1 MLELSSPAGSYE
13 AVIAAVQSGAD
24 SVYFG
29 FDFHNAK
36 RTAPGFTDEELENA
50 LRYCRTR
57 GCGAY
62 VAINTLIS
70 DGEMKTAA
78 GLAQRASELGADAI
92 IIQDVGFGRVLRGL
106 LPDIKLHASARMSI
120 HNLAGAEAAA
130 EMGISRVTLA
140 RELSLEQISYI
151 GQRTPVELEIFVH
164 GDLCICYSGQCYM
177 SALTGEGSNSR
188 GLCSEPCRRQYSM
201 GGRNDDYPLS
211 LRDSCLVDHLDA
223 IERAGIRCVKIDGR
237 LRREEYTAV
246 ATRLYAN
253 AMKNKKRPTD
263 AELYELRDIFS
274 ENGFTDGYLTGRLD
288 EDMFGV
294 RDAERRISM
303 RLLSDIRRT
312 YQQAETRRVPV
323 NIYAVVRAGEAVRLA
338 ADDAQ
343 GTHVVVEGAPPRAAG
358 AEETTERSL
367 SESLYKTGGTPFQM
381 NDIKCL
387 TEPGLYVPDLDVQDM
402 RRRLLQ
408 RLLEKRSK
416 PPRRRVGSIPPLDL
430 PRETI
435 GSPVLNIQ
443 ISDREQLTP
452 ALAEMGAHILYVPLT
467 VLAEDFELVKP
478 FSEVGTKIV
487 GVMPRVLSGVESTDV
502 RGLLKR
508 ARLNGVEEVLI
519 GNMGHIRH
527 GVLEGFGIRGDFG
540 LNVFNSWSAQVMRD
554 AGFLSATAS
563 FELKLSQL
571 RELNKPLPIELMAYG
586 RMPVMV
592 TRRCI
597 IEHSFGSCNCGGKHH
612 LSDKRGSLFPVMRD
626 FQCQNVIYNSKKL
639 FLADRS
645 ADYSNIGL
653 WGIRL
658 LFTTESSRECV
669 MVARA
674 YKGETKYVP
683 NGFTRGCYYKGVE

>member
-13 AVIAAVQSGAD
+13 AVAAAVQSGAD

-57 GCGAY
+57 GCRAY

-70 DGEMKTAA
+70 DGEMKIAA
-78 GLAQRASELGADAI
+78 GLAERASELGADAI
-92 IIQDVGFGRVLRGL
+92 IIQDVGFARVLREL
-106 LPDIKLHASARMSI
+106 LPDIRLHASARMSV
-120 HNLAGAEAAA
+120 HNLAGVEAAA
-130 EMGISRVTLA
+130 ELGISRVTLA
-140 RELSLEQISYI
+140 RELSLEQMSYI
-151 GQRTPVELEIFVH
+151 GQRTPIELEVFAH

-177 SALTGEGSNSR
+177 SALSGTGSNSR

-211 LRDSCLVDHLDA
+211 LRDACLVDHLEE
-223 IERAGIRCVKIDGR
+223 IERAGIRSVKIDGR
-237 LRREEYTAV
+237 LRREEYTAA

-253 AMKNKKRPTD
+253 AIKNKKRPPD
-263 AELYELRDIFS
+263 AELQELRDTFS
-274 ENGFTDGYLTGRLD
+274 ENGFTDGYLTGRFN

-294 RDAERRISM
+294 RDDGRRIPM
-303 RLLSDIRRT
+303 RLLLEIRRT

-343 GTHVVVEGAPPRAAG
+343 GNHAVVEGAPPKAAV
-358 AEETTERSL
+358 ADETTERSL
-367 SESLYKTGGTPFQM
+367 SDSLYKTGGTPFQT
-381 NDIKCL
+381 NDIKCM
-387 TEPGLYVPDLDVQDM
+387 TEPGLYVPDEDIQNM
-402 RRRLLQ
+402 RRQLLHN
-408 RLLEKRSK
+408 LLEKRSK
-416 PPRRRVGSIPPLDL
+416 PPRRRVGAIPPLGL
-430 PRETI
+430 PRGTI
-435 GSPVLNIQ
+435 GSPVINIQ
-443 ISDREQLTP
+443 VTDREQLTP
-452 ALAEMGAHILYVPLT
+452 ALAETGAHILYVPLT
-467 VLAEDFELVKP
+467 ILAEDFELVES
-478 FSEVGTKIV
+478 FVEAGTRIV
-487 GVMPRVLSGVESTDV
+487 GVMPRVLSGVESTDA

-508 ARLNGVEEVLI
+508 AKRNGVDEVLI

-540 LNVFNSWSAQVMRD
+540 LNIFNSWSAELMHD

-563 FELKLSQL
+563 FELKFSQI
-571 RELNKPLPIELMAYG
+571 REMNKPLPVELMAYG

-597 IEHSFGSCNCGGKHH
+597 IERGFGSCNCGGRHG
-612 LSDKRGSLFPVMRD
+612 LSDRMGAFFPVMRD

-645 ADYSNIGL
+645 ADYSNAGL

-674 YKGETKYVP
+674 YRGETKYVP